1 MLPRSLWS
9 LVATK
14 YISRVLS
21 LCLLL
26 IMGWI
31 FSASAHAIIQEDLG
45 ELGSKLDNSGQIMV
59 GSGDLATTGQGLI
72 TKIFNL
78 VISVSGGVFLVMV
91 LVGGVQYL
99 TGAGNEETTGK
110 AKRLMLDAVIGLL
123 LVLAAW
129 PIGTFIIDR
138 IK

>member
-1 MLPRSLWS
+1 MKKILLF
-9 LVATK
+9 
-14 YISRVLS
+14 
-21 LCLLL
+21 LCLWLVV
-26 IMGWI
+26 GWV
-31 FSASAHAIIQEDLG
+31 FSASAHATILEDLD
-45 ELGSKLDNSGQIMV
+45 KLKTPLKAGGQIVV
-59 GSGDLATTGQGLI
+59 GGGDLATTGQELI

-78 VISVSGGVFLVMV
+78 AISVSGGVFLVMV

-99 TGAGNEETTGK
+99 TGAGNEETTSK